1 MHKKGVL
8 HGDLKLDNIYLSQ
21 NMGVR
26 VGDFGS
32 ATTLYNPRQTTLG
45 TEHSIDPEA
54 STKQNCTFEADI

>member
-8 HGDLKLDNIYLSQ
+8 HGDLNLDNIYLSQ

-32 ATTLYNPRQTTLG
+32 ASTLCNQGLTTLG

-54 STKQNCTFEADI
+54 STKQSYSF